1 MSGTA
6 TAAEEKSCFEG
17 LWSKAPTENGFL
29 LGAKAVSF
37 LSASHLPT
45 ERLRTIWSLCDKT
58 APWYV
63 RACAAARSR
72 ECAHVSLFAEMPRH
86 AVQHTNYKNVRSIC
100 NKLLPPPPFSPG
112 PRTGENFRRKNFS
125 TRASW
130 LPLHNLDVGAALC
143 LRVFGFF

>member
-86 AVQHTNYKNVRSIC
+86 AVQHTNIKMFVRSATNSC
-100 NKLLPPPPFSPG
+100 PLPHFLLVHVQGKTSEGRIFQ
-112 PRTGENFRRKNFS
+112 RVQ
-125 TRASW
+125 
-130 LPLHNLDVGAALC
+130 VGC
-143 LRVFGFF
+143 RCTIWT